1 MKEVWN
7 FIKSLKILANP
18 EELLLAIKSI
28 APDIVLIVLLVL
40 IVLRFIGFKGTSK
53 YGALTFILAVLIAI
67 L

>member
-18 EELLLAIKSI
+18 EELFLTIKSI

-40 IVLRFIGFKGTSK
+40 IVLRFVGFKGASK
-53 YGALTFILAVLIAI
+53 YGALTLILAVLIAI